1 MWKIFLVALLGFLSM
16 GSVVVWGQY
25 PQKPTTWVDNNEW
38 FDGKNGIAPPTYTLN
53 LATQTWSPN
62 APTTC
67 PSITFHLP
75 YWTVGSPTFSGLQ
88 QVETDVEAC
97 RTASGG
103 TTGFLI
109 TVPHALYTT
118 PGANGFAIGQ
128 TSSTP
133 ASSYIVYISAS
144 DSSLSQ
150 STTVCSH
157 GTQKNLPES
166 TIPGLNNP
174 DCAGDAMYY
183 RNGVKT
189 SAITAASCPG
199 TTCTV
204 TSTVNPGVGNSATLL
219 NVTPV
224 GYDGT
229 WTVTSSS
236 SSQFQFILSPTTN
249 PVTAFSESGTTV
261 TATSNLAPDLNSLV
275 TVVATGTTPTG
286 YNCTACTVTAT
297 TSSTFKYTVGPSGL
311 GAGTTGTAVVV
322 GEPAASA
329 FGAVSAGN
337 ITNIP
342 AGAFTLANGT
352 PTNTSA
358 YNDAANLWTLEN
370 SNATPVG
377 VLTFCTASSVGTTPS
392 CTTNIGPDHRVFID
406 LEVRPQAGVK
416 NQATNPI
423 NIAGGQTSL
432 TQMAASIHFLRNWVH
447 GDWTS
452 LTAGTNQ
459 ISDGIN
465 LNGCAHCSV
474 MYSQISQIMRPGAES
489 HAINDDGYQTK
500 INDNWI
506 EGSSTSIFTGG
517 YSSLAGPSIAG
528 YVPYYDIE
536 VRRNVMT
543 YPYQWLG
550 QSPVTTNPNF
560 TPSFSTVRKNCLEN
574 KEGYRVLYSGNICE
588 NVDSSGGQ
596 NNAILWQDLN
606 RSAGGLGENYQTTAH
621 DFTFEYNIVSDSCAG
636 LALERSDTANGGVG
650 YAIHHFWFNNNLF
663 YQISAG
669 SGTTSPGCSTSGKT
683 GHSFSAAGQQWQG
696 TQTCNGTSCTFVANC
711 NIGGTNGTGTGTGG
725 CIGQIYSLTITNPGT
740 CSANGNL
747 TFTAPQITEGLLPE
761 GTYTCSAGVLATVSL
776 TTTAFYLQA
785 GSGYTAAPTIGFSG
799 TCTSCAVTATLVTSG
814 TAQTQPA
821 VGYEDFDINAGDPV
835 AITMCSNSA
844 YNNVSDKSWPGPQH
858 WPSAIAPMASTGS
871 TAWSGSYNVA
881 GVTVTYPSSETGSE
895 TSGYC
900 TLTNTQGDPQN
911 LIYTHNLL
919 VTDAT
924 WDLTAGNEPLSQGGP
939 NFQINAEFQNNI
951 WTGGG
956 WFNNPLG
963 EGNPT
968 VIWDYDITSLTADH
982 DLWTGRTS
990 TLYTPFYG
998 ANSSFP
1004 VGSPALLFPSTGY
1017 CSGSTATAYTGVG
1030 TGCLGFT
1037 GVMSASSMPLTLAD
1051 YHNWALVASSSFKSG
1066 GTYQASDGTDMGP
1079 NISAIDAAQTNNC
1092 YAPCGLNGPYPDSLD
1107 NPTAF
1112 MGGILQ

>member
-1 MWKIFLVALLGFLSM
+1 MVDPMKKLLLTLMLLVAAGAYA
-16 GSVVVWGQY
+16 QY
-25 PQKPTTWVDNNEW
+25 PAKPTTWVDNNAW
-38 FDGKNGIAPPTYTLN
+38 QDGPNCGGHCSAAGYLPPAYELVLGTSTGVWLAGPPSGCTFTLTN
-53 LATQTWSPN
+53 YVTSFT
-62 APTTC
+62 
-67 PSITFHLP
+67 
-75 YWTVGSPTFSGLQ
+75 GLQ
-88 QVETDVEAC
+88 DAVNDMEAC
-97 RTASGG
+97 RTLKSGLVG
-103 TTGFLI
+103 IILDVPPGIDFTTSNI
-109 TVPHALYTT
+109 
-118 PGANGFAIGQ
+118 NGLVIPQ
-128 TSSTP
+128 TSSTVVP
-133 ASSYIVYISAS
+133 ANGTGGFLVIRSTL
-144 DSSLSQ
+144 DSQLSQ
-150 STTVCSH
+150 KYTVCSH
-157 GTQKNLPES
+157 GIQKNVPAS
-166 TIPGLNNP
+166 KHPGLINA
-174 DCAGDAMYY
+174 DCAGD
-183 RNGVKT
+183 
-189 SAITAASCPG
+189 
-199 TTCTV
+199 
-204 TSTVNPGVGNSATLL
+204 
-219 NVTPV
+219 
-224 GYDGT
+224 
-229 WTVTSSS
+229 
-236 SSQFQFILSPTTN
+236 
-249 PVTAFSESGTTV
+249 
-261 TATSNLAPDLNSLV
+261 NLQYK
-275 TVVATGTTPTG
+275 TVVSGVTTIVTIPTG
-286 YNCTACTVTAT
+286 
-297 TSSTFKYTVGPSGL
+297 S
-311 GAGTTGTAVVV
+311 
-322 GEPAASA
+322 
-329 FGAVSAGN
+329 
-337 ITNIP
+337 
-342 AGAFTLANGT
+342 FTLANGSV
-352 PTNTSA
+352 TNTA
-358 YNDAANLWTLEN
+358 LYNDVAKLWTVEN
-370 SNATPVG
+370 SNTLLVG
-377 VLTFCTASSVGTTPS
+377 VITFCTASGESSTPACS
-392 CTTNIGPDHRVFID
+392 TNIGPDHWVIAD
-406 LEVRPQAGVK
+406 AEVRIQAGLK
-416 NQATNPI
+416 NQSAVPLS
-423 NIAGGQTSL
+423 IAAPSGQTSL
-432 TQMAASIHFLRNWVH
+432 TQMATDIHFVRDWVH

-452 LTAGTNQ
+452 LTAGANQ

-606 RSAGGLGENYQTTAH
+606 RSAGGLGENYQTTLH
-621 DFTFEYNIVSDSCAG
+621 DYTFEYNIVSDSCAG

-919 VTDAT
+919 VTNAT